1 MQVITQVNLSWQL
14 LYLFKKT
21 VILQKNEQRI
31 HQIFDAAALNDLLY
45 CSCSVITDSSRVM
58 CYVTAS
64 RQMCSCVCRTRLL
77 PAQLMTWF
85 GGERAEGR

>member
-1 MQVITQVNLSWQL
+1 MQVITQPELAVTIFVQENCN
-14 LYLFKKT
+14 T
-21 VILQKNEQRI
+21 TKNEQRI

-64 RQMCSCVCRTRLL
+64 RQMCSCVCSN
-77 PAQLMTWF
+77 
-85 GGERAEGR
+85 G

>member
-77 PAQLMTWF
+77 PARLVT
-85 GGERAEGR
+85 